1 MTKLSLIEILKELHE
16 TNTPVNF
23 KSLLNTLQLCDE
35 IKRYIVFTHI
45 YHFCGYDTM
54 PCYCIQINEYET
66 DREWKD
72 RIGNLWVGF
81 IDNDNVYVLQY
92 YDMNSTEPEHNI
104 NRHDHYK
111 DSYDVLVEIEME
123 SLKWERGEVAN
134 A

>member
-35 IKRYIVFTHI
+35 IKQYKIPTHTF
-45 YHFCGYDTM
+45 HFCGYDTM
-54 PCYCIQINEYET
+54 PCYCIGINEHEYGT
-66 DREWKD
+66 DRL
-72 RIGNLWVGF
+72 GNLWIGF
-81 IDNDNVYVLQY
+81 IDNNNVYILQY

-104 NRHDHYK
+104 NRYGHCKNDYNT
-111 DSYDVLVEIEME
+111 LIEIEME
-123 SLKWERGEVAN
+123 DLKWERGDTIN